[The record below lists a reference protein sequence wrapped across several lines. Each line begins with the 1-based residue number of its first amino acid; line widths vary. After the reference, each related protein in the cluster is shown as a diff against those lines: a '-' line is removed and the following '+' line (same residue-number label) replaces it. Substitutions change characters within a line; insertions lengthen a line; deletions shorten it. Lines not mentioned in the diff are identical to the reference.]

1 MKNSVSLPILVCF
14 ALIAGCVPAQV
25 NSTQQKPAGTDAGSI
40 PFKRSGQQ
48 MVVEATLNRTVK
60 ANFLVDTGAGLTMIS
75 SATAK
80 ELGIVLH
87 AKLPTVPIQTVANVI
102 HVPLVVLDSVEIG
115 GMEVKDV
122 TAAVHDIPIFDP
134 YLPGSPGLLGQNFLG
149 HFRVEIDLKEGFLRL
164 EKR

>member
-1 MKNSVSLPILVCF
+1 MRNHTLLLVVVF
-14 ALIAGCVPAQV
+14 FGIIAGCVTAQQ
-25 NSTQQKPAGTDAGSI
+25 SPTPQKPARADAGSI

-60 ANFLVDTGAGLTMIS
+60 ANFLVDTGAGLTMIP

-115 GMEVKDV
+115 GMEVRDV
-122 TAAVHDIPIFDP
+122 TVAVHDIPIFDP
-134 YLPGSPGLLGQNFLG
+134 HLPGSPGLLGRNFLG

-164 EKR
+164 EKQ